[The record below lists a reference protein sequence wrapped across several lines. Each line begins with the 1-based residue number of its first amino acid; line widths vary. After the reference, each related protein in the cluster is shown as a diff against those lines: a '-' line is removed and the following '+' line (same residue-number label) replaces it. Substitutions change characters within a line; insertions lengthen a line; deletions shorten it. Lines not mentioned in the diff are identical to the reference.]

1 MADERIRGEGTGAGQ
16 PRPEAGASAGWA
28 QPSIPVP
35 RHWPDAPAG
44 PAAAQQRELVDQVL
58 PALYLH
64 PEGGKRTSTA
74 SFQASLPEGKPMV
87 PLETLKAVRWLQGIA
102 DDQLQ
107 QVASVAEVQ
116 EFPANAVVFREGQTS
131 SSLYLVA
138 EGSVSLEI
146 NVPGGG
152 SVRFQT
158 VGPGELLGWSP
169 LLDVGP
175 LTATARTLAPSRL
188 IAIDA
193 AQVQALCAHDTGFG
207 YEFIRR
213 VAQVLSRRLD
223 ATRRQ
228 LELTSEERALLVRLL
243 DTEFRDTHV
252 ELRRTSSTDFR
263 QEVKKEEG
271 LLRGLLDKLRT
282 VRRGRGWG

>member
-1 MADERIRGEGTGAGQ
+1 
-16 PRPEAGASAGWA
+16 
-28 QPSIPVP
+28 
-35 RHWPDAPAG
+35 
-44 PAAAQQRELVDQVL
+44 
-58 PALYLH
+58 
-64 PEGGKRTSTA
+64 
-74 SFQASLPEGKPMV
+74 MV
-87 PLETLKAVRWLQGIA
+87 PLETLKAVRLLQGIA
-102 DDQLQ
+102 DDQLR

-131 SSLYLVA
+131 PSLYLVA

-188 IAIDA
+188 LVLDA
-193 AQVQALCAHDTGFG
+193 AQVQALCARDTGFG

-243 DTEFRDTHV
+243 NTEFRDTHV
-252 ELRRTSSTDFR
+252 ELRRTRSTDFR

-282 VRRGRGWG
+282 VPS